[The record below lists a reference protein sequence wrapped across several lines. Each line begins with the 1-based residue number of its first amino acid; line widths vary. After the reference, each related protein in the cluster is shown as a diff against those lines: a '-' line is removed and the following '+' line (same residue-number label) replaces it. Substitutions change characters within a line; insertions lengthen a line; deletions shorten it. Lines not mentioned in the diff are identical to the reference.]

1 MRISDWSSDVCSSD
15 LFLRMFRHRE
25 AAQITYHH
33 QDVLIH
39 GVGMEQVVL
48 HLPHNTPEYGEVA
61 GQDVHHGH
69 ASQSM
74 YDPAWLLQYL
84 DELAAIDRV
93 APELRVTAATR
104 MPQDRK
110 STRLN

>member
-1 MRISDWSSDVCSSD
+1 MIAAASLGNIVEQRGNVQQPVPVEIGHELARQGV
-15 LFLRMFRHRE
+15 FLRMFRHRE

-61 GQDVHHGH
+61 RSEEHT
-69 ASQSM
+69 S
-74 YDPAWLLQYL
+74 
-84 DELAAIDRV
+84 
-93 APELRVTAATR
+93 ELRSLMRISYAVFCLKKKKTT
-104 MPQDRK
+104 
-110 STRLN
+110 